1 MEKYT
6 ILDKKNSI
14 TIDKN
19 GIKKYKYLIQIKCND
34 LWKYPTKK
42 KNSYL

>member
-14 TIDKN
+14 TIDKH
-19 GIKKYKYLIQIKCND
+19 GIKKYKYLVILINNYIFVNIILTQATN
-34 LWKYPTKK
+34 
-42 KNSYL
+42 